1 MDTSRHLLINGVV
14 LNGRPDFLK
23 PILDDQQQHQHHR
36 GRKGFENGEL
46 EIRTNDEIIRNLS
59 TKLMNPAILDVEFAS
74 IPQKRISA
82 GASTSQL
89 SENLCRNRQ
98 KSILPYEDTRVMLH
112 STRKNP
118 HGYINAS
125 NVQVPIGD
133 RFFRYVLT
141 QAPMK
146 NTAEDFWHM
155 VWESG
160 SRIIVM
166 MANHSIE
173 QFSIYWPLKTNEKLT
188 FGDYSIRQ
196 RSCTN
201 TRNLVTTIMS
211 MKSLSSGEKRVIYH
225 LSYSGFRQD
234 FDGVP
239 NSIELFLSFI
249 DAVNSV
255 KRHIENEKPRD
266 VDSGVFVTASGTTSR
281 QNSRNRSRSISRI
294 SLLDVTNRMR
304 SHSVEHNSI
313 WKRKLTL
320 SSSGQQSTTSTTSD
334 TSTAS
339 STSSS
344 NGPTPTTSYRPDVTL
359 EQQPPII
366 VHCLDGSTDSGIF
379 ILVEL
384 IVHCIENN
392 VSVEIAKLLRLLR
405 HQRASLI
412 RSSMQYRFVYE
423 SILVYLQRSRLI

>member
-1 MDTSRHLLINGVV
+1 
-14 LNGRPDFLK
+14 
-23 PILDDQQQHQHHR
+23 
-36 GRKGFENGEL
+36 
-46 EIRTNDEIIRNLS
+46 
-59 TKLMNPAILDVEFAS
+59 
-74 IPQKRISA
+74 
-82 GASTSQL
+82 
-89 SENLCRNRQ
+89 
-98 KSILPYEDTRVMLH
+98 
-112 STRKNP
+112 
-118 HGYINAS
+118 
-125 NVQVPIGD
+125 
-133 RFFRYVLT
+133 
-141 QAPMK
+141 
-146 NTAEDFWHM
+146 
-155 VWESG
+155 
-160 SRIIVM
+160 
-166 MANHSIE
+166 MA
-173 QFSIYWPLKTNEKLT
+173 
-188 FGDYSIRQ
+188 
-196 RSCTN
+196 
-201 TRNLVTTIMS
+201 
-211 MKSLSSGEKRVIYH
+211 
-225 LSYSGFRQD
+225 
-234 FDGVP
+234 
-239 NSIELFLSFI
+239 LFYCFI

-266 VDSGVFVTASGTTSR
+266 VDSGVFVTASGTQSR

-339 STSSS
+339 SSSASSS
-344 NGPTPTTSYRPDVTL
+344 NGPVATTSYRPDVTL

-405 HQRASLI
+405 QQRASLI
-412 RSSMQYRFVYE
+412 RSPQQYRFVYE